1 MRFLAWLM
9 TLYLRLV
16 WATARVRVEDAGG
29 LRARALRGDARL
41 VYCMWHGRLLGVTAD
56 LRDGVELSGIA
67 SRSSHGDFASW
78 LVEPFGAKLIR
89 GSSANPR
96 KPTKDKGGAA
106 ALAAALRVL
115 QNDPSGIVA
124 LTPDGPKGPRGVC
137 HHGVA
142 AIATRAGV
150 PVVPVAWSARR
161 ALQFSSWDRAL
172 VPLPFTTIQF
182 KWGLPLHPPP
192 SDAPKKAVEVFRQ
205 EVERAL
211 LDLTVAADMAAG
223 RAEHFDQAIGAV
235 KQ

>member
-16 WATARVRVEDAGG
+16 WATARVEVEDAGG
-29 LRARALRGDARL
+29 IRARAIRGETQL
-41 VYCMWHGRLLGVTAD
+41 VYCIWHGRLLGVTAD

-67 SRSSHGDFASW
+67 SRSSDGDFASW
-78 LVEPFGAKLIR
+78 MLEPFGAKMIR

-115 QNDPSGIVA
+115 QTDPSGIVA

-172 VPLPFTTIQF
+172 VPLPFTHIHF
-182 KWGLPLHPPP
+182 KWGAPLRPPS
-192 SDAPKKAVEVFRQ
+192 SDAPKEGVETFRQ

-211 LDLTVAADMAAG
+211 LDLTIAADIAAG
-223 RAEHFDQAIGAV
+223 RSMQFDQATGGA
-235 KQ
+235 KR